1 MNTLQMGSIQIG
13 TKLVNALDI
22 GIIND
27 GKTDCSEIIN
37 EFLIDKKNGNKI
49 LFLPKGEYY
58 FKDTINIDGNF
69 ASFYIEPDSVMHSD
83 GNPCFRFEREMSEQ
97 DIKDSLI
104 GFYCF
109 DTEGVDAGVKD
120 EVLEERT
127 KRILEKMEYE
137 DDKSIDRLISSLL
150 YESFLSSEMIN
161 EGYGIEDA
169 KSFLDWFEIFLDD

>member
-69 ASFYIEPDSVMHSD
+69 ASFYIEPDSVVHSD

-97 DIKDSLI
+97 DIKDNLVA
-104 GFYCF
+104 FYVYHT
-109 DTEGVDAGVKD
+109 DGPDWGKKD
-120 EVLEERT
+120 ENLEERT
-127 KRILEKMEYE
+127 RRILEKMDYE
-137 DDKSIDRLISSLL
+137 DDKSLDRLISSLL
-150 YESFLSSEMIN
+150 YEQYISEEKIN
-161 EGYGIEDA
+161 KGYGIEDA
-169 KSFLDWFEIFLDD
+169 KSFLDWFEMFLDD